1 MVKLRKNMKNVN
13 EAKQVGNL
21 YHVCTL
27 DALVE
32 FIIPNNELRASG
44 KYYNK
49 LLDTTEAISFTR
61 DSLFVV
67 PTYTVQNA
75 GILFQFVVDGDK
87 LSEKYKV
94 VPYNGNGDDPRY
106 REKEEVVIGP
116 ITNFKSYVKEVRFDI
131 KDIYY
136 LSNHSG
142 ELIGDLK
149 EVKTYLG
156 SIPCKRAELPS
167 LDENDWSILF
177 AKTKSK
183 FKVNSLD
190 DLMGILE
197 KSKGL
202 GNRDKD
208 DLFFNTIDTVD
219 LFFDNFFSYTKKEIE
234 TILKEQPSWKKK
246 IYLILPSLLEWG
258 PDRNI
263 SWLPLL

>member
-1 MVKLRKNMKNVN
+1 M
-13 EAKQVGNL
+13 
-21 YHVCTL
+21 
-27 DALVE
+27 
-32 FIIPNNELRASG
+32 
-44 KYYNK
+44 
-49 LLDTTEAISFTR
+49 
-61 DSLFVV
+61 
-67 PTYTVQNA
+67 
-75 GILFQFVVDGDK
+75 
-87 LSEKYKV
+87 
-94 VPYNGNGDDPRY
+94 
-106 REKEEVVIGP
+106 
-116 ITNFKSYVKEVRFDI
+116 RFDI

-136 LSNHSG
+136 LSNHSR

-156 SIPCKRAELPS
+156 SIPCKRAELPI
-167 LDENDWSILF
+167 LDENDWGILF

-190 DLMGILE
+190 DLIGILE

-208 DLFFNTIDTVD
+208 DLFFNTIDTAD

-234 TILKEQPSWKKK
+234 TILKEHPSWKKK

-263 SWLPLL
+263 KLATSIIENKYVDVNMVDTDGNSLLCNACKNRDSEFIKVLLKNGADANKKNKEGLTPLILYILSDAVDRTPIEALIKYGAKINEQDNDGNTALHYACMHDCPTSIIKCLIENGADKNIKNNVGKEPMYYLK